1 MPSSKSDVKPG
12 AQPTTAS
19 LPLSGRGDH
28 QLTTSSTVTPEDPG
42 HHPPHSSPR
51 CARWRRIPVD
61 LAREAAGKSAVTRID
76 RAVRCQLSA
85 HDEGEHFGLLTD
97 TGTYGTALWLRW
109 HGPDEARLVVLPD
122 CPVTAPGPD
131 GDGCRLFADHTAH
144 HTWEDALEQT
154 PERS

>member
-12 AQPTTAS
+12 AQPTTAG
-19 LPLSGRGDH
+19 LPLSDRGDH
-28 QLTTSSTVTPEDPG
+28 QLTTSSTGTPEDPG
-42 HHPPHSSPR
+42 HHPPHSGPR
-51 CARWRRIPVD
+51 CARRRRIPVD
-61 LAREAAGKSAVTRID
+61 LAREGAGRSAVTRID

-85 HDEGEHFGLLTD
+85 HDEGEHFGLLAD

-122 CPVTAPGPD
+122 CPATAPGPD
-131 GDGCRLFADHTAH
+131 GDGCRLFAGHTAH
-144 HTWEDALEQT
+144 HTWQDGMEQT